1 MKAHLTLAFS
11 LLLICAGTGTAL
23 AKTPDGMPPSL
34 ETVCD
39 AETGAAYGLCTAY
52 CEAMDCESAAPHA
65 SATACSQVRSKFQNI
80 TGRDLPCELTCPC
93 TSISGF
99 NAVLAGASSCFD
111 SDASLSVFD
120 NGAGGAFSDAPDA
133 PEVTNYSCGYIGS
146 PSNIILPITKE
157 EAAACTQIIRNAIA
171 SHGLTCQTPE

>member
-1 MKAHLTLAFS
+1 MKASHTLAFA
-11 LLLICAGTGTAL
+11 LLLICTGTGAAL

-52 CEAMDCESAAPHA
+52 CEAMDCESADPHA
-65 SATACSQVRSKFQNI
+65 SATACGQVRSRFQKI

-93 TSISGF
+93 TSIPAF
-99 NAVLAGASSCFD
+99 NAVLTGANSCFD
-111 SDASLSVFD
+111 TGSNLSAY
-120 NGAGGAFSDAPDA
+120 NGTSEAFSTA
-133 PEVTNYSCGYIGS
+133 PEEAPYFCGYVGA
-146 PSNIILPITKE
+146 PANTILPITQE

-171 SHGLTCQTPE
+171 NRGLTCQTPE